1 MNNDEFIGKLSDKLS
16 LGDNDVTDLVASLS
30 DIFMENLQNGKKI
43 SLNDFGVFEV
53 EKVMEHIIV
62 NPSDNRRIL
71 VPPSLEVSFNPS
83 ESLIKKMNI

>member
-1 MNNDEFIGKLSDKLS
+1 MNNDEFIGKLSDKVS